1 MIINNK
7 IIYHYYQLY
16 SLNFKSRMCKKGLSL
31 EDKRQKILE
40 LYYERVSLMPTLI
53 YIERGVQ
60 SEGDREVWGQERSR

>member
-1 MIINNK
+1 MG
-7 IIYHYYQLY
+7 
-16 SLNFKSRMCKKGLSL
+16 KKGLSL

-53 YIERGVQ
+53 SIERGVQ